1 MRAAKITVAKSLIAR
16 LPAPFRGAG
25 FFVASGLKE
34 WGQAPRPEG
43 LPEKKAAPP
52 CAGLHRPV
60 KESVATLAA
69 AANLPG
75 NRRLMIEHLAI
86 VASCHHRAS
95 REGERCGLPPD
106 VAKTKGC
113 SLTSTLVVA
122 YTNDNT
128 MARLHSETTYTH
140 AATARVVDGF
150 VTGQSD
156 HRGSTL
162 VVECS
167 NSEDKAPGGRKG
179 DWSHAQHLP
188 LRGELLTQYTAGAGS
203 PGERKGTADLCKG
216 VMNASGAFV
225 ITMGVSAPSFSLFG
239 YSFNPALE
247 FNYTE
252 ECKTKDAHVPE
263 LAVLRPCA

>member
-1 MRAAKITVAKSLIAR
+1 MSPSREQS
-16 LPAPFRGAG
+16 RGAG
-25 FFVASGLKE
+25 
-34 WGQAPRPEG
+34 
-43 LPEKKAAPP
+43 
-52 CAGLHRPV
+52 
-60 KESVATLAA
+60 
-69 AANLPG
+69 
-75 NRRLMIEHLAI
+75 
-86 VASCHHRAS
+86 RA
-95 REGERCGLPPD
+95 PD
-106 VAKTKGC
+106 VAKTKDLG
-113 SLTSTLVVA
+113 LTSTRVVA
-122 YTNDNT
+122 YTDDNT
-128 MARLHSETTYTH
+128 MARLHSETTSTH

-179 DWSHAQHLP
+179 DWSYAQHLPP
-188 LRGELLTQYTAGAGS
+188 LRGELLTQHTAVAGS
-203 PGERKGTADLCKG
+203 PGERKGRADLCKG

-225 ITMGVSAPSFSLFG
+225 ITMGVSAPSFSIFG